1 MSLELVALAVLMGA
15 VTYPSRALP
24 LLLPGIDHLPDS
36 VHAYLRLVG
45 PAILASLAAVNALLL
60 VAPDGS
66 SRLHVGVEALA
77 VLVCVAVV
85 AWRRNL
91 LLGLLAAM
99 ALVALAR
106 AAGLTG

>member
-1 MSLELVALAVLMGA
+1 MSVELVALAVLMGA

-24 LLLPGIDHLPDS
+24 LLLPGIERLPDS
-36 VHAYLRLVG
+36 VHAYLRLIG
-45 PAILASLAAVNALLL
+45 PAILASLAVVNALLL
-60 VAPDGS
+60 TAPDGTAQ
-66 SRLHVGVEALA
+66 LHVGVEALA

-99 ALVALAR
+99 VLVAVVR
-106 AAGLTG
+106 ATGLMG

>member
-1 MSLELVALAVLMGA
+1 MPTCGL
-15 VTYPSRALP
+15 
-24 LLLPGIDHLPDS
+24 I
-36 VHAYLRLVG
+36 G

-60 VAPDGS
+60 TAPDGTAQ
-66 SRLHVGVEALA
+66 LHVGVEALA

-99 ALVALAR
+99 VLVAVAR
-106 AAGLTG
+106 ATGLMG